1 MFTTINVALFLLL
14 QVGTAL
20 SFQWGGRTPEYYWWG
35 FLIGNVFGLFST
47 LTYINVFKTLHGNLA
62 VAVCAGGAFL
72 TVQIV
77 MAVLA
82 RHSFNH
88 WMALGAFLVFG
99 GILLMSFGA
108 AKSEAKLAQPEIIGQ
123 EAGESELL

>member
-20 SFQWGGRTPEYYWWG
+20 SFQWGGRNPEYYWWG
-35 FLIGNVFGLFST
+35 FFIGNVFGLFST
-47 LTYINVFKTLHGNLA
+47 LAYINVFKTLHGNLA

-77 MAVLA
+77 MAFLA
-82 RHSFNH
+82 RRSFNH
-88 WMALGAFLVFG
+88 WMALGALLVFG
-99 GILLMSFGA
+99 GILLMSYGA
-108 AKSEAKLAQPEIIGQ
+108 AKSEAGLAQSKTTDAEV
-123 EAGESELL
+123 GESELL